1 MKIMIVQAIIMPS
14 GSFIKLLGGF
24 FMSQN
29 EWLHDVET
37 QIDYKFKNLDL
48 LQQAFVRKTY
58 ALENGGGD
66 NEILEFIGD
75 RALDFAVTKILMEQN
90 GYFAEQT
97 DDYEDDEWN
106 EYFSDLSEG
115 ELSELKKRLVQR
127 RTLAKRTE
135 FWGWDKNLIL
145 GEGDKKNNIGEKD
158 SVKEDLFEAI
168 IGAVAIDSKWNLE
181 AIQNVVELALDPE
194 SELEEDDSINYVSLV
209 QDWYASYYGKNPI
222 FECSKNTDLISWPYT
237 RDYYNHIEQYRCELT
252 LQNITIYMN
261 SQNADYFINYS
272 ANITNLNSKQKTFV
286 GYGDSK
292 CEARR
297 NLCMRIY
304 EVLVEQGLINTIRDE
319 IKNPNKDE
327 AINQLETL
335 SRRGYFSLPAYTFK
349 EVYDHDGN
357 PIWTA
362 RCQIAEYT
370 VVMNAKASSKKEAKK
385 KAAFK
390 MLKYVLESED

>member
-1 MKIMIVQAIIMPS
+1 
-14 GSFIKLLGGF
+14 
-24 FMSQN
+24 MSQN
-29 EWLHDVET
+29 EWLHDVEK
-37 QIDYKFKNLDL
+37 QIGYEFTNLDL

-75 RALDFAVTKILMEQN
+75 RALEFVITKFLMEEN
-90 GYFAEQT
+90 GYLDSET
-97 DDYEDDEWN
+97 DDYDEDDDWN
-106 EYFSDLSEG
+106 EYHSDLAEG

-135 FWGWDKNLIL
+135 FWGWDKHLIL
-145 GEGDKKNNIGEKD
+145 GEGDKKNNISQKE

-168 IGAVAIDSKWNLE
+168 IGAVTVDSGWNME
-181 AIQNVVELALDPE
+181 FIQSAVELALDPE
-194 SELEEDDSINYVSLV
+194 SELEEDDSLNYVSLV

-222 FECSKNTDLISWPYT
+222 FECKKANTLNSWNNLYSV
-237 RDYYNHIEQYRCELT
+237 YKGKYSCELT
-252 LQNITIYMN
+252 LNNVDIYPNSRNVNFFVDHTSNISILSSRN
-261 SQNADYFINYS
+261 
-272 ANITNLNSKQKTFV
+272 KTFI

-297 NLCMRIY
+297 DLCMKIY
-304 EVLVEQGLINTIRDE
+304 EVLEEQGLLSTIRDE

-349 EVYDHDGN
+349 EVYDQEGN
-357 PIWTA
+357 PIWSA
-362 RCQIAEYT
+362 RCQIAEYS
-370 VVMNAKASSKKEAKK
+370 VEMNAKASSKKEAKK

-390 MLKYVLESED
+390 MLKFVLKSED

>member
-1 MKIMIVQAIIMPS
+1 
-14 GSFIKLLGGF
+14 
-24 FMSQN
+24 MSQN
-29 EWLHDVET
+29 EWLHDVEK
-37 QIDYKFKNLDL
+37 QIGYEFTNLDL

-75 RALDFAVTKILMEQN
+75 RALEFAITKFLMEDN
-90 GYFAEQT
+90 GYLDSET
-97 DDYEDDEWN
+97 DDYDEDDDWN
-106 EYFSDLSEG
+106 EYHSDLTEG

-135 FWGWDKNLIL
+135 FWGWDKHLIL
-145 GEGDKKNNIGEKD
+145 GEGDKKNNISQKE

-168 IGAVAIDSKWNLE
+168 IGAVTIDSGWNME
-181 AIQNVVELALDPE
+181 VIQSVVELVLDPV
-194 SELEEDDSINYVSLV
+194 SELEEDDSLNYVSLV
-209 QDWYASYYGKNPI
+209 QDWYVSYYGHNPI
-222 FECSKNTDLISWPYT
+222 FECKKANTLNSWNNLYSV
-237 RDYYNHIEQYRCELT
+237 YKGKYSCELT
-252 LQNITIYMN
+252 LKDVDIYSN
-261 SQNADYFINYS
+261 SKNADYFLNYTAS
-272 ANITNLNSKQKTFV
+272 IMNLSSRKKTFI

-297 NLCMRIY
+297 DLCMKIY
-304 EVLVEQGLINTIRDE
+304 EVLEEQGLLSTIRDE

-349 EVYDHDGN
+349 EVYDQDGN
-357 PIWTA
+357 PIWSA
-362 RCQIAEYT
+362 RCQIAEYSFE
-370 VVMNAKASSKKEAKK
+370 MNAKASSKKEAKK

-390 MLKYVLESED
+390 MLKFVLKSED